1 VNRLDEQGGHTP
13 HVVEIGAEI
22 IGQMPLEGYQW
33 KGERLWN
40 INRFEINGL
49 SVKKRGEPSLNL
61 SYNFYASEWSATR
74 SNEDVTALLNINKA
88 EKLLKKLTDVE
99 VKKWI
104 GPAVE
109 DAASR
114 LVEPDL
120 KIEVLVE
127 EIDDSGK
134 PVGTVQRELKISKII
149 EGKSNKLLF
158 GKTDTNP
165 SYFLIDA
172 ETFQRLSAGLLEE

>member
-1 VNRLDEQGGHTP
+1 M
-13 HVVEIGAEI
+13 VVLVGIWWVLV
-22 IGQMPLEGYQW
+22 M
-33 KGERLWN
+33 
-40 INRFEINGL
+40 
-49 SVKKRGEPSLNL
+49 
-61 SYNFYASEWSATR
+61 
-74 SNEDVTALLNINKA
+74 
-88 EKLLKKLTDVE
+88 VE

-134 PVGTVQRELKISKII
+134 PIGTVQRELKISKII

-158 GKTDTNP
+158 GKTDTTP